1 MILVILFWIRAISRD
16 IYRYLEAPHLSS
28 MATSSGN
35 QSTIGQATL
44 VLEDALGS
52 ILKLEKKGLLS
63 KAKAN
68 LARRAVQK
76 EYDDSVNAVIGKK
89 GSTGGGGG
97 GGSIAPAGGAG
108 QQDAPVAKKDWPVND
123 SVKTLVA
130 QTYDSFEEGKRSC
143 AAAFVANSMY
153 LGIGNHHEAAT
164 ARGKKKSGHGA
175 GRGYQDCGSSTTARS
190 AAGAIHASAPAIHA
204 DTT

>member
-52 ILKLEKKGLLS
+52 IAKLEKKGMLS

-175 GRGYQDCGSSTTARS
+175 GRGYQDWEFND
-190 AAGAIHASAPAIHA
+190 GALGCRR
-204 DTT
+204 DTCIRTRDTC